1 MYRRIPAR
9 PGRLA
14 VSRSNLSKSLVL
26 PAAILFLSAVSSFSQ
41 DAPHQN
47 RRHFDDDSSVPI
59 QPKEISV
66 EQRGSVTVHD
76 ITYSGADGTQVPA
89 YLVVPEGKGK
99 FASIL
104 WGHWLM
110 PHSPSA
116 NRKEFLDEAVAI
128 APSGVV
134 SLLIDAPQVR
144 AGFVSENKSLGPQPA
159 DLIAEQ
165 VIDLRRGVD
174 LLATRDDVDP
184 KRIAYVGHSWDART
198 GAILDAVDKRLAAF
212 VFMGGPIST
221 HDNILT
227 SDAPNLV
234 AMRKAIP
241 PDTLRT
247 FLDTY
252 AWADAG
258 SYEMQLGPAPAL
270 FQYAIHDDFSP
281 VHYAKQY
288 FQASSGPKEQHFYDS
303 DHALNAAAR
312 QDRFNFLKTHLA
324 LRNLPAG
331 TIESVPPTK

>member
-1 MYRRIPAR
+1 MFSQLPTRSPLAASR
-9 PGRLA
+9 PDLC
-14 VSRSNLSKSLVL
+14 KSLV
-26 PAAILFLSAVSSFSQ
+26 AVGILFFSTASSLSQ
-41 DAPHQN
+41 DASHQYQQ
-47 RRHFDDDSSVPI
+47 HFDDNRSVPI
-59 QPKEISV
+59 QPKEIST
-66 EQRGSVTVHD
+66 EKRGSVTVHD
-76 ITYSGADGTQVPA
+76 ITYFGADRAQVSA
-89 YLVVPEGKGK
+89 YLVVPEGNGK
-99 FASIL
+99 FAAIV

-116 NRKEFLDEAVAI
+116 NRKEFLDEAVTI

-144 AGFVSENKSLGPQPA
+144 PGFVLEHKSLGPQPA

-174 LLATRDDVDP
+174 LLAIRPDVDP

-227 SDAPNLV
+227 SEAPNLL
-234 AMRKAIP
+234 AMRKAVP
-241 PDTLRT
+241 PDTLNA

-258 SYEMQLGPAPAL
+258 TYESQLGPAPAL

-281 VHYAKQY
+281 VEYAKQY
-288 FQASSGPKEQHFYDS
+288 FQASSGPKEEHFYDS
-303 DHALNAAAR
+303 DHALNAPAR
-312 QDRFNFLKTHLA
+312 QDRFDFLKTHLA
-324 LRNLPAG
+324 LHSLPAG
-331 TIESVPPTK
+331 TLEAVPPTK